1 MTLKDLLLVEY
12 DHEVGTRRRLPA
24 IDGPSADEG

>member
-1 MTLKDLLLVEY
+1 MLIAFVPSVYL
-12 DHEVGTRRRLPA
+12 RLRSVQAPA